1 MATMALFVS
10 NKMMGEQVPRADVG
24 NVSELNG
31 VARIVRDEPVQASLE
46 ANIKS
51 YDTLETSNGRM
62 GITFLDDTQIRL
74 TEHSQVLVDEFV
86 FDPNPDNSKMALNF
100 AKGTARFV
108 TGKLGLVPKKNIKI
122 RTNSATIGIR
132 GTDFT
137 ITVNEIGESLII
149 LLPNLDGTSS
159 GEIEVTTAMGTV
171 LLNKPYE
178 STVTTVFEAP
188 PSNPVIL
195 DLTLDIIDNMLIVN
209 PPERVRETIEET
221 TSSSSNVLDVDF
233 LEFDELDA
241 DYFAKDELE
250 FTELD
255 INYLDVNFFEDL
267 LKVIDELDKLAE
279 DDLEQEQQI
288 TRIVGTKVGQDPTT
302 QIITLVQGEVIS
314 LRRKVEQSVQVD
326 LNSSQGYTVIFIQ
339 DGVSNTIKIN
349 GGGDSVIKI
358 TQGS

>member
-1 MATMALFVS
+1 
-10 NKMMGEQVPRADVG
+10 MMGEQLLRADVG

-31 VARIVRDEPVQASLE
+31 VARIVRDEPVEASLE

-209 PPERVRETIEET
+209 PPERVRETIDRDWET
-221 TSSSSNVLDVDF
+221 
-233 LEFDELDA
+233 
-241 DYFAKDELE
+241 
-250 FTELD
+250 
-255 INYLDVNFFEDL
+255 L
-267 LKVIDELDKLAE
+267 L
-279 DDLEQEQQI
+279 
-288 TRIVGTKVGQDPTT
+288 
-302 QIITLVQGEVIS
+302 
-314 LRRKVEQSVQVD
+314 
-326 LNSSQGYTVIFIQ
+326 
-339 DGVSNTIKIN
+339 
-349 GGGDSVIKI
+349 
-358 TQGS
+358 